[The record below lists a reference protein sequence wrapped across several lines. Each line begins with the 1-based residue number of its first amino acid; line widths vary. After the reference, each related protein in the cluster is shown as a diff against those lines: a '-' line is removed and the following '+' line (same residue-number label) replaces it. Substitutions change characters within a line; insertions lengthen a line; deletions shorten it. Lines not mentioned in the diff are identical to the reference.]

1 MIYKFS
7 SPSCIVQ
14 LPFVPSISLPFSFVS
29 FDKCKSPVYR
39 LAQVYDDEPKLYV
52 FVADG
57 TICPEDVKP
66 ANVGASDVLTF

>member
-1 MIYKFS
+1 M
-7 SPSCIVQ
+7 
-14 LPFVPSISLPFSFVS
+14 
-29 FDKCKSPVYR
+29 
-39 LAQVYDDEPKLYV
+39 YDDEPKLYV